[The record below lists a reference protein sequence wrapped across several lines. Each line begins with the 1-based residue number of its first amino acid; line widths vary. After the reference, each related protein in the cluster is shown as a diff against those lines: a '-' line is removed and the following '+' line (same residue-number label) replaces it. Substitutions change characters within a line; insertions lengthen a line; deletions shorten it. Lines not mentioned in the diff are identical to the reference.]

1 MQASRHAK
9 ETAVVHPMS
18 TAGTLPVE
26 HDEDDYGNEEHAES
40 KGSALSIGDFADLG
54 EEDCLNDGVISVALE
69 VVDIVC
75 HLTIDPFLKVI
86 GLSVG
91 QTFLE
96 VSITFLTQNY
106 CVIAPHFNAL

>member
-54 EEDCLNDGVISVALE
+54 EEDCLNDGVVGVGLV
-69 VVDIVC
+69 VVDGVC
-75 HLTIDPFLKVI
+75 HLTIYPFFKMI
-86 GLSVG
+86 SLSV
-91 QTFLE
+91 
-96 VSITFLTQNY
+96 
-106 CVIAPHFNAL
+106 